1 MPFPS
6 APPYARSVAQPPLGL
21 PASLRV
27 VHEETH
33 EVHAGYWATHA
44 ELADG
49 SRVRLM
55 QARDPDREWA
65 RGSGGPRWR
74 QRTMQGRRFYWR
86 ETDNECVVGIRQDDV
101 VLWMHAEGMTPDN
114 ALAAAASVGPRR

>member
-1 MPFPS
+1 MT
-6 APPYARSVAQPPLGL
+6 QPPLGL
-21 PASLRV
+21 SASLHV

-33 EVHAGYWATHA
+33 EVQAGYWATHA

-55 QARDPDREWA
+55 QAHDPHRKWA

-74 QRTMQGRRFYWR
+74 QRTLEGRRLHWR
-86 ETDNECVVGIRQDDV
+86 EADGECVVCVRQDDV
-101 VLWMHAEGMTPDN
+101 LLWLHAQGMTADDAL
-114 ALAAAASVGPRR
+114 ALAASVETRG